1 MLFVIGGMIAMT
13 QMAEL
18 RDTPLYLAVTFFLS
32 LTAVLFAAI
41 LVARPDLFRIVF
53 LAWTLAA
60 MVTGLLGILGY
71 FGLTGGRF
79 TLYDRAAGA
88 FKDPNV
94 FGPYLVLPATYLFHR
109 LMTGNPLKMPLYVG
123 ALLFLSLAILLSFS
137 RGAWGLY
144 FFALATVT
152 AALFIQSTSGAFRLR
167 IAVMAVVAML
177 TIGIAAMVV
186 LQIPAIADLFVQR
199 AQLVQ
204 DYDGARLGRFARY
217 TIGFQLAMERP
228 LGIGA
233 LVFGRMYGEDTH
245 NIWLKTLLDYSWL
258 GFAAYLTLIVWTIAG
273 GFRIL
278 FRDRP
283 WQPFLL
289 CAYAVFIGHVLL
301 GTVIDTNHW
310 RHFYILLGVIWGA
323 IAPSPWRRRDSPKVS
338 RQQKSRRSPGGFSFW
353 SGFSP
358 YSTGLPVTSEI
369 SATGASA
376 AACLR
381 RSSMMSSSRAVA
393 MRRICAM
400 VPPVPAG
407 MRRPTMTF
415 SFRPCSVSTLPPP
428 KPR

>member
-1 MLFVIGGMIAMT
+1 MNGNAQALPAGLVNAKLISMIGTAAVFLGVFLSGFVVNEPAPYELYMAALIGVALLCGLRIPASIAPLLGTLMLFVIGGMIAMT
-13 QMAEL
+13 QMADL

-32 LTAVLFAAI
+32 LTAVVFAAI
-41 LVARPDLFRIVF
+41 LVARPDLFRVVF

-60 MVTGLLGILGY
+60 MATGLLGIMGY

-109 LMTGNPLKMPLYVG
+109 LMTGNPMKMPIYVG

-144 FFALATVT
+144 FFALAAVT
-152 AALFIQSTSGAFRLR
+152 AGLFIQSRSGAFRLR
-167 IAVMAVVAML
+167 IAVMAVVATL
-177 TIGIAAMVV
+177 AIGIAAMVV
-186 LQIPAIADLFVQR
+186 LQIPAISDLFVQR

-217 TIGFQLAMERP
+217 TIGFELAMERP

-245 NIWLKTLLDYSWL
+245 NIWLKALLDYSWL

-323 IAPSPWRRRDSPKVS
+323 MALEARHQRAMAERAGSLSAP
-338 RQQKSRRSPGGFSFW
+338 Q
-353 SGFSP
+353 
-358 YSTGLPVTSEI
+358 
-369 SATGASA
+369 
-376 AACLR
+376 
-381 RSSMMSSSRAVA
+381 
-393 MRRICAM
+393 
-400 VPPVPAG
+400 
-407 MRRPTMTF
+407 
-415 SFRPCSVSTLPPP
+415 
-428 KPR
+428 